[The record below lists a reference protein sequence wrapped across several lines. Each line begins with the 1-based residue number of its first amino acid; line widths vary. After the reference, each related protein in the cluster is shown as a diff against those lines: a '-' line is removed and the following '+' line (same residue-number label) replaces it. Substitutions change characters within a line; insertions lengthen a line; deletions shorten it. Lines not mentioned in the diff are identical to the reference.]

1 MFQSLKLSRTGIF
14 AANGASFFFF
24 LISQKKKKP
33 SLESVSPIKEEVTA
47 SGTEKPRVGVLCQIM
62 LHREIHTWARLG
74 FPEAAEI
81 LISIFILIVMG
92 DSGAAGLWRFSPS
105 TFLSEK
111 QHLLLRL
118 TGQARKTSQP
128 SGQNV
133 VEPLEAQKESRVL
146 QGSSFTEC
154 H

>member
-1 MFQSLKLSRTGIF
+1 MFKSLKLSRTGIF
-14 AANGASFFFF
+14 SANGPFFF
-24 LISQKKKKP
+24 LISQKKNP
-33 SLESVSPIKEEVTA
+33 SLEQVSPMKRG
-47 SGTEKPRVGVLCQIM
+47 SYCNGTKKPWVWVLCQMM

-105 TFLSEK
+105 SFLSEK
-111 QHLLLRL
+111 QNLPLRL

-133 VEPLEAQKESRVL
+133 VEPLEAQKESSVL